1 MTPRTRTIAVIWT
14 VVAGTLGY
22 DLYTLLK
29 DGSDTTI
36 SAVIIETSKDWL
48 IIPVIVGILVGHL
61 FFQMGGKK

>member
-1 MTPRTRTIAVIWT
+1 MTPHNRTIAVIWT
-14 VVAGTLGY
+14 VVVGTLGY

-48 IIPVIVGILVGHL
+48 IIPVVFGVLIGHL
-61 FFQMGGKK
+61 FFQMGKK